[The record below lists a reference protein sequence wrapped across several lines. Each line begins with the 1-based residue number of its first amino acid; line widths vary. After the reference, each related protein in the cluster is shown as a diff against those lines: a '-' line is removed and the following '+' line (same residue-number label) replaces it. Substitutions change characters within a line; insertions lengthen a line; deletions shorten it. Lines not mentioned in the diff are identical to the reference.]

1 MKAYLSFF
9 SPRRAASD
17 LRVFMGTRGQHRP
30 GFLLAALLAT
40 GGIIFVFSKDA
51 HFERPYERH
60 IIYVEQWPL
69 TRTDEEIR
77 AQQKIDAA
85 KKAIEQAKLDK
96 LQKARQ
102 AEFKKIDDALTRW
115 GL

>member
-1 MKAYLSFF
+1 MARR
-9 SPRRAASD
+9 PRHQFR
-17 LRVFMGTRGQHRP
+17 
-30 GFLLAALLAT
+30 FLLAALAGTLA
-40 GGIIFVFSKDA
+40 ILFVFSRDA
-51 HFERPYERH
+51 HFERPYKRN

-69 TRTDEEIR
+69 TRTDEEVR
-77 AQQKIDAA
+77 AQQRIDAA
-85 KKAIEQAKLDK
+85 KKAVEQAKLDK